1 MALEQT
7 TRDMRYTP
15 PVTHFTP
22 AILSRNRT
30 ESLYD
35 APSPAP
41 RHIASH
47 ELHINRRYFPL
58 TNRALKPTTNTERT
72 KIFFVFLS
80 CWLPIILRTANP
92 NVIFFNLS
100 ASHQFYRLS
109 PVCKR
114 PSVIMSRVAGSDSFH
129 HHHHLPGA
137 RFYCQTIIYLSIHA
151 NRKRL
156 PFINKEPKFI
166 EIKTKP
172 NLLCRRHRRKFH
184 SMQFCNPQLASMS
197 ENYVPFMLFRDC
209 LQYPYKTEPSSSSS
223 SRN

>member
-1 MALEQT
+1 MMRHRRRHDISRRTNCISTGVIFHSQTVHSSPQPTQREQK
-7 TRDMRYTP
+7 YSS
-15 PVTHFTP
+15 F
-22 AILSRNRT
+22 
-30 ESLYD
+30 
-35 APSPAP
+35 
-41 RHIASH
+41 
-47 ELHINRRYFPL
+47 
-58 TNRALKPTTNTERT
+58 
-72 KIFFVFLS
+72 FLS

-223 SRN
+223 SSRN